1 MDLAS
6 PPKKPDGSSNKNTNH
21 QFMDLGCIHPDII
34 EKIPIFCSSFDPN
47 SPSVQ
52 DAAAVGADGSSGDF
66 TNAEKPGPGSASFC
80 FHGGS
85 SCFFSFCSLS
95 KSITR
100 ADMQ

>member
-6 PPKKPDGSSNKNTNH
+6 PPKKPDVSSKKYNTIW
-21 QFMDLGCIHPDII
+21 FMDLGYIHPDII
-34 EKIPIFCSSFDPN
+34 EKIPIFCRSFDPN

-80 FHGGS
+80 
-85 SCFFSFCSLS
+85 
-95 KSITR
+95 
-100 ADMQ
+100 

>member
-21 QFMDLGCIHPDII
+21 QFMDLGYIHPDII

-85 SCFFSFCSLS
+85 SCFFRS
-95 KSITR
+95 
-100 ADMQ
+100 AA